1 MYCLRTMVIAALLV
15 GLAVSNAVA
24 QPATTIVS
32 SPCPPR
38 DPAAEARLKPVDDL
52 FMTPAKSPEAFWA
65 EFARLQATVLA
76 GDAERNRAQQ
86 AADWPN
92 LCRYKAANATLARG
106 QRPRAV
112 FMGDSI
118 TDNWVGGDPTLFVDG
133 IVGRGIGGQTS
144 PQMLARFRQDVVAL
158 RPRVVHIMA
167 GTNDIAGNTGPT
179 TLEDYQHNILA
190 MIDLARANDIAVVLA
205 AIPPSR
211 KLFWRGDLDPR
222 PQIREWNE
230 WLRGL
235 AFSRGLTFVD
245 YGRVLADPDGGM
257 RAELGNDGVH
267 PNRLGYARI
276 RPLAEQAVAEAI
288 ERAGAPAGTRV
299 TVPRREALL
308 RQVAASVSAVR
319 ARPPGATQL
328 APPPTPL
335 TNSRAWTAAERIAL
349 WPAAPPNGT
358 FVPATLPPDWPAP
371 FVANVASPEL
381 RIFPPPQPNGQAVLV
396 IPGGGYQ
403 FVSVENEG
411 AEFAARLNER
421 GYTVFVLV
429 YRLPSEGWQRGED
442 VPLQDGQ
449 RAMRVIRANAARWKI
464 DARTLAVVG
473 FSAGGHLAATL
484 STGFA
489 EPVYMPVDGA
499 DAVSARPFAAALIY
513 PVVTMA
519 VPGTHLVSRELL
531 LGPNPLPSQV
541 AHRSAELHVGRDT
554 AASARARDRRH
565 GGAGREHFA
574 LLEFQLVLTGPEDRG
589 PPPMTRPGPRCQVVD
604 IVGSAADRKHTP
616 PHLPARFALILVGPL
631 CAQRDNTT
639 TQVR

>member
-1 MYCLRTMVIAALLV
+1 MYRVCPMVIAALLV
-15 GLAVSNAVA
+15 GLAVSNTVA
-24 QPATTIVS
+24 QPARAGIVS
-32 SPCPPR
+32 SACPPR
-38 DPAAEARLKPVDDL
+38 DPAAETRLKPIDDL
-52 FMTPAKSPEAFWA
+52 FMTPAKSQEAFWA
-65 EFARLQATVLA
+65 EFARLQSTVLA

-92 LCRYKAANATLARG
+92 LCRYKAENATLARG
-106 QRPRAV
+106 PRPRAV

-118 TDNWVGGDPTLFVDG
+118 TDNWVRGDPALFENG

-144 PQMLARFRQDVVAL
+144 PQMVARFRQDVVAL

-190 MIDLARANDIAVVLA
+190 MIDLARANDIAVVVA

-222 PQIREWNE
+222 PQTREWNA

-245 YGRVLADPDGGM
+245 YGVVLADPDGGM
-257 RAELGNDGVH
+257 RADLGNDGVH
-267 PNRLGYARI
+267 PNRVGYARM
-276 RPLAEQAVAEAI
+276 RPLAQRAITEAI
-288 ERAGAPAGTRV
+288 ERADAPAGTQV
-299 TVPRREALL
+299 TVARREALL
-308 RQVAASVSAVR
+308 RQVAASVAAVR
-319 ARPPGATQL
+319 ARPPGSTEL

-335 TNSRAWTAAERIAL
+335 TNSHAWNAAERIAL

-371 FVANVASPEL
+371 FVANVASAEL
-381 RIFPPPQPNGQAVLV
+381 RIFPPQQPTGQAVLV

-411 AEFAARLNER
+411 AEFAAPLNER

-442 VPLQDGQ
+442 VPLQDAQ

-484 STGFA
+484 STDFA
-489 EPVYMPVDGA
+489 EPVYVPVDAA
-499 DAVSARPFAAALIY
+499 DAASARPFAAALIY
-513 PVVTMA
+513 PVVTMTL
-519 VPGTHLVSRELL
+519 PGTHPTSRELL
-531 LGPNPLPSQV
+531 LGPNPTPSQV
-541 AHRSAELHVGRDT
+541 AHRSAELHVGAETPPLLLVHAIDDT
-554 AASARARDRRH
+554 AVPVSNSLNLLTAMRA
-565 GGAGREHFA
+565 AGRPVEAHLFQEGGHAFA
-574 LLEFQLVLTGPEDRG
+574 SGYPNSPTASWIAVFDAWLARLRT
-589 PPPMTRPGPRCQVVD
+589 
-604 IVGSAADRKHTP
+604 TP
-616 PHLPARFALILVGPL
+616 
-631 CAQRDNTT
+631 
-639 TQVR
+639 

>member
-1 MYCLRTMVIAALLV
+1 MHRLCMMVTALFV
-15 GLAVSNAVA
+15 CVAVSNAVA
-24 QPATTIVS
+24 QSATAGIVS
-32 SPCPPR
+32 SSCPPP
-38 DPAAEARLKPVDDL
+38 DPAAEARLKPIDDL
-52 FMTPAKSPEAFWA
+52 FMTPTPSPEVFWA

-92 LCRYKAANATLARG
+92 LCRYKAANAALARG
-106 QRPRAV
+106 PRPRAV

-118 TDNWVGGDPTLFVDG
+118 TDNWVRGDPALFANG

-179 TLEDYQHNILA
+179 TLEDYQHNMLA
-190 MIDLARANDIAVVLA
+190 MIDLARANDIAVVVA

-222 PQIREWNE
+222 PRIREMNE

-245 YGRVLADPDGGM
+245 YGMVLADPDGGM
-257 RAELGNDGVH
+257 RADLGNDGVH
-267 PNRLGYARI
+267 PNRLGYARM
-276 RPLAEQAVAEAI
+276 RPLAERAVAEAV
-288 ERAGAPAGTRV
+288 ERADPSAGARV
-299 TVPRREALL
+299 TVARREALL
-308 RQVAASVSAVR
+308 RQVAASVSATR
-319 ARPPGATQL
+319 ARPPGPTQL
-328 APPPTPL
+328 TPPPTPL
-335 TNSRAWTAAERIAL
+335 TNSPAWSAAERIAL
-349 WPAAPPNGT
+349 WPAAPPNAT
-358 FVPATLPPDWPAP
+358 FVPATLPADWPAP

-381 RIFPPPQPNGQAVLV
+381 RVFPAPQPNGHAVLV

-411 AEFAARLNER
+411 ADFAARLSSR

-442 VPLQDGQ
+442 VPLQDAQ

-464 DARTLAVVG
+464 DARTVAVVG

-484 STGFA
+484 STGFT
-489 EPVYMPVDGA
+489 EPVYVPVDSA
-499 DAVSARPFAAALIY
+499 DAASARPFAAALIY

-519 VPGTHLVSRELL
+519 VPGTHAVSRELL
-531 LGPNPLPSQV
+531 LGPSPLPSQV
-541 AHRSAELHVGRDT
+541 ARRSAELHVGAETPPLLLVHAIDDT
-554 AASARARDRRH
+554 AVPVSNSLNLLTAMRAASRPVEAHLFQEGGHAFASGYPNSPTSSWIAVFDAWLARLRA
-565 GGAGREHFA
+565 
-574 LLEFQLVLTGPEDRG
+574 
-589 PPPMTRPGPRCQVVD
+589 
-604 IVGSAADRKHTP
+604 SS
-616 PHLPARFALILVGPL
+616 
-631 CAQRDNTT
+631 
-639 TQVR
+639 

>member
-1 MYCLRTMVIAALLV
+1 MVIAALLA
-15 GLAVSNAVA
+15 AVANAVA
-24 QPATTIVS
+24 QPAAPAIVS

-38 DPAAEARLKPVDDL
+38 DPAAQARLKPIDDL
-52 FMTPAKSPEAFWA
+52 FMTPAASPEAFWA

-76 GDAERNRAQQ
+76 ADAERNRAQQ

-92 LCRYKAANATLARG
+92 LCRYKAENATLAREP
-106 QRPRAV
+106 RPRAV

-118 TDNWVGGDPTLFVDG
+118 TDNWVRGDPLFFVDG

-144 PQMLARFRQDVVAL
+144 PQMLLRFRQDVVAL

-167 GTNDIAGNTGPT
+167 GTNDIAGNTGPA

-190 MIDLARANDIAVVLA
+190 MIDLARANDIAVILA

-245 YGRVLADPDGGM
+245 YGVVLADPDGGM
-257 RAELGNDGVH
+257 RADLGNDGVH
-267 PNRLGYARI
+267 PNRLGYARM
-276 RPLAEQAVAEAI
+276 RRLAERAVAETI
-288 ERAGAPAGTRV
+288 ERADAPAGTRV
-299 TVPRREALL
+299 TVARREALL
-308 RQVAASVSAVR
+308 RQVAASVAAVR

-358 FVPATLPPDWPAP
+358 FVPVTLPTDWPAP

-381 RIFPPPQPNGQAVLV
+381 RIFPSQRPTGQAVLV

-442 VPLQDGQ
+442 VPLQDAQ

-489 EPVYMPVDGA
+489 ESVYVPVDGA

-531 LGPNPLPSQV
+531 LGPNPQPSEV
-541 AHRSAELHVGRDT
+541 ARRSAELHVDAETPPLLLVHAIDDT
-554 AASARARDRRH
+554 AVPVSNSLNLLTAMRAVGRPVEAHLFQEGGHAFASGYPNSPTSSWIAVFDAWLARLR
-565 GGAGREHFA
+565 
-574 LLEFQLVLTGPEDRG
+574 TSP
-589 PPPMTRPGPRCQVVD
+589 
-604 IVGSAADRKHTP
+604 
-616 PHLPARFALILVGPL
+616 
-631 CAQRDNTT
+631 
-639 TQVR
+639 

>member
-1 MYCLRTMVIAALLV
+1 MHRISTTVIAALLV
-15 GLAVSNAVA
+15 GAAASNAVA
-24 QPATTIVS
+24 QSATAGNVS
-32 SPCPPR
+32 SPCPPP
-38 DPAAEARLKPVDDL
+38 DLAAEARLRPVDDL
-52 FMTPAKSPEAFWA
+52 FMTPAASPAAFWDA
-65 EFARLQATVLA
+65 FARLQATVLA

-92 LCRYKAANATLARG
+92 LCRYKAANAALANG
-106 QRPRAV
+106 PRPRAV

-118 TDNWVGGDPTLFVDG
+118 TDNWVRGDAALFANG

-144 PQMLARFRQDVVAL
+144 PQMLTRFRQDVVAL

-190 MIDLARANDIAVVLA
+190 MIDLARANDIAVVVA

-245 YGRVLADPDGGM
+245 YGMALADPDGGM
-257 RAELGNDGVH
+257 RADLGNDGVH
-267 PNRLGYARI
+267 PNRVGYARM
-276 RPLAEQAVAEAI
+276 RPLAERAVAEAV
-288 ERAGAPAGTRV
+288 ERADGPAGARV
-299 TVPRREALL
+299 TVARREALL
-308 RQVAASVSAVR
+308 RQVATSVSAAR

-328 APPPTPL
+328 APPPTPA
-335 TNSRAWTAAERIAL
+335 THSRAWTTAERMAL

-358 FVPATLPPDWPAP
+358 FVSATLPADWPAP

-381 RIFPPPQPNGQAVLV
+381 RVFPAPQPTGQAVLV

-411 AEFAARLNER
+411 AEFAARLNAR

-429 YRLPSEGWQRGED
+429 YRLPSEGWARGED
-442 VPLQDGQ
+442 VPLQDAQ
-449 RAMRVIRANAARWKI
+449 RAIRVIRANAARWNV

-489 EPVYMPVDGA
+489 EPVYAPIDGA
-499 DAVSARPFAAALIY
+499 DAASARPFATALIY
-513 PVVTMA
+513 PVVTMTL
-519 VPGTHLVSRELL
+519 PGTHPVSRELL
-531 LGPNPLPSQV
+531 LGPSPTPSQV
-541 AHRSAELHVGRDT
+541 ARRSAELHVGPETPPLLLVHAIDDT
-554 AASARARDRRH
+554 AVPVSNSLNLLAAARAANRPVEAH
-565 GGAGREHFA
+565 LFQEGGHAFA
-574 LLEFQLVLTGPEDRG
+574 SGYPN
-589 PPPMTRPGPRCQVVD
+589 
-604 IVGSAADRKHTP
+604 SATSTWIAVFDAW
-616 PHLPARFALILVGPL
+616 LARLRTSP
-631 CAQRDNTT
+631 
-639 TQVR
+639 